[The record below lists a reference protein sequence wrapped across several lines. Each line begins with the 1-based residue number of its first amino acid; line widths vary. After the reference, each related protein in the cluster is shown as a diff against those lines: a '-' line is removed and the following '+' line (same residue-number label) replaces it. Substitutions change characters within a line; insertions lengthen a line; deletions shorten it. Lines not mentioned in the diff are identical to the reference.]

1 MTSWSRRRE
10 CGSSKSE
17 SPFGA
22 EYHGLAVDRYG
33 SRSQTRQGLTDA
45 RKAVGPLMTAAGE
58 QAHPAAFQAPYEAI
72 AVVFDL
78 VQPAGP
84 VGGTRAAVGMHGS
97 MKGWQD
103 NVNTTPTCCVMARS
117 SIGIQASQSR
127 LVYPWL
133 ATNGRFLGVAL
144 LSIFSAIEPYHH
156 PGERSLGQ
164 RRRWQAVQDNATDMF
179 HRAHESVATCTSADV
194 GGDDVGLRFIKRAS
208 REHRELYVGG
218 VISPVRRRFAPALSR
233 HSIIRARSKSKDAFD
248 QECRASIF
256 LTVGRPSASASPV
269 EFMRLPAL

>member
-1 MTSWSRRRE
+1 
-10 CGSSKSE
+10 
-17 SPFGA
+17 
-22 EYHGLAVDRYG
+22 
-33 SRSQTRQGLTDA
+33 
-45 RKAVGPLMTAAGE
+45 MTAAGE

-233 HSIIRARSKSKDAFD
+233 HSIIRARSKDAFD

-269 EFMRLPAL
+269 EFMRLPALRLHSALGYLSPQQFEDHHIRQTGKSAA